1 MTVRAGLSETDI
13 HRRVV
18 AYLRR
23 DAPGVA
29 FFHCPNEGK
38 RGPKARSLL
47 HGMGVSRG
55 VPDLLFVTPPPNVVR
70 ELPLGRL
77 VPAPGAALEL
87 KSDTGR
93 LEPEQRAWLE
103 TLDAN
108 GWATA
113 WTRGLDAALEQ
124 LVAWGYL
131 PARVLAPRRA
141 A

>member
-1 MTVRAGLSETDI
+1 MTARGLTETDI

-55 VPDLLFVTPPPNVVR
+55 VPDLLFVTPPPYPTGTLTTSSGDEIGLRHV
-70 ELPLGRL
+70 
-77 VPAPGAALEL
+77 GAALEL

-93 LEPEQRAWLE
+93 LEPEQRTWLE
-103 TLDAN
+103 TLSAN

-113 WTRGLDAALEQ
+113 WTKGLDAALQQ

-131 PARVLAPRRA
+131 PARVLRP
-141 A
+141 